1 MPAPLRRARFGIL
14 ARGLAMAGLL
24 GATAPW
30 WGPAWCAALAPL
42 LEGVLAATAAPWDT
56 VQVTLAKRD
65 EQAVLA
71 AQFSTARGFVYR
83 GFPVPPGVWVQTQTL
98 QGYAWQHPVIL
109 LTLWAAW
116 PFPAAATR
124 LRAGAA
130 LLMAIVPLAV
140 LDLSLTLRGSLTDLM
155 LAGTAPELIASSI
168 PVQAMRLLEAGGRA
182 ALDLAVGVAMLA
194 VLRRPATVGPAAAR
208 RRRDAATGAPQ

>member
-1 MPAPLRRARFGIL
+1 MPAPLRRARFGVL
-14 ARGLAMAGLL
+14 ARGLATAALL
-24 GATAPW
+24 GGTAPW

-42 LEGVLAATAAPWDT
+42 LEGVLDATAAPWDT

-71 AQFSTARGFVYR
+71 AQFSTVRGFVYR
-83 GFPVPPGVWVQTQTL
+83 AFPVPPGVWVQTQTL

-116 PFPAAATR
+116 PLAGVATR
-124 LRAGAA
+124 VRAGAM
-130 LLMAIVPLAV
+130 LLAAVVPLTL

-155 LAGTAPELIASSI
+155 LAGTAPELVASSI

-194 VLRRPATVGPAAAR
+194 ALRRPGTVGPSAAR
-208 RRRDAATGAPQ
+208 RRQDEATGTPQ